1 MFPDVGV
8 ANRLKFF
15 ILFLFVIVGVLFLP
29 EAFIHISVKPFIL
42 ISDDEKYAVDNFEMI
57 SLLIKAFMCAAGA
70 GVVITLFC
78 TR

>member
-1 MFPDVGV
+1 M
-8 ANRLKFF
+8 
-15 ILFLFVIVGVLFLP
+15 
-29 EAFIHISVKPFIL
+29 SVKPFIL
-42 ISDDEKYAVDNFEMI
+42 ISDNEKYAVGNFEMI

>member
-1 MFPDVGV
+1 MEI
-8 ANRLKFF
+8 F
-15 ILFLFVIVGVLFLP
+15 ILFLFVIVYVLFLP
-29 EAFIHISVKPFIL
+29 EAFIHISVKHFIL
-42 ISDDEKYAVDNFEMI
+42 ISDDEKYSVDNFEMI

>member
-1 MFPDVGV
+1 M

-29 EAFIHISVKPFIL
+29 EAFIHISVKRFIL
-42 ISDDEKYAVDNFEMI
+42 ISGDEKYAMDNFEMS
-57 SLLIKAFMCAAGA
+57 SLLIKAFMCAAGS
-70 GVVITLFC
+70 GVVIILFR

>member
-1 MFPDVGV
+1 M

-29 EAFIHISVKPFIL
+29 EAFIHISVKHFIF
-42 ISDDEKYAVDNFEMI
+42 ISGDEKYAMDNFEMT
-57 SLLIKAFMCAAGA
+57 SLLIKTFMYAAGT
-70 GVVITLFC
+70 GVVITLFR